1 MWTVSNVDH
10 GHDPGLLVKCVW
22 GICSSAL
29 VPQNNYYIMKL
40 LQPYTYVCVYNI
52 LQSDL
57 PQYFSL

>member
-29 VPQNNYYIMKL
+29 VPQNNYITKWSS
-40 LQPYTYVCVYNI
+40 PVFFPVE
-52 LQSDL
+52 
-57 PQYFSL
+57 